1 MLKET
6 WIVYKDGTV
15 KTEII
20 SLKDGEVFSVNP
32 RQDNIQHAGV
42 RTFKY
47 HVPQHRY
54 LPKAIVRLGGKTYIY
69 PEQIECHPDTTLDD
83 IIVDVEETVTIE
95 ETTTLQTPE
104 KKTWEFES
112 SSGDG
117 KYFVSLNKFG
127 NPKCNCP
134 GVWRAKDKRCKHIK
148 EVEKELGLVK

>member
-1 MLKET
+1 MLKES

-20 SLKDGEVFSVNP
+20 PLKDGEVFSVSP
-32 RQDNIQHAGV
+32 QKDTIQHAGI

-47 HVPQHRY
+47 HVPKHRY
-54 LPKAIVRLGGKTYIY
+54 LPKTIVRFGDKAYIY

-148 EVEKELGLVK
+148 EVEIELGLVK